1 MPILSGSALRAKQ
14 VSMLNTAAKRI
25 LLIMQFSMLNSGGIK
40 KLEKPRNL
48 ALRTLDSNRNVGQ
61 APRKLKAGTV
71 PGLVA
76 WLPSMKSSI
85 GRLTT
90 PTHLFY
96 LLDSELG
103 TLNLTRPGSA
113 GSCDRSYHADCARLR
128 AAPETA
134 TLPRY
139 HSSFRVD
146 EGSENCRDVK
156 TWTQRSLTSA
166 EMSNFHRPIFVAR
179 VSPLRVYVWRKIGS
193 CQ

>member
-1 MPILSGSALRAKQ
+1 
-14 VSMLNTAAKRI
+14 MLNTAAKRI
-25 LLIMQFSMLNSGGIK
+25 LLIIQFSMLNSGGS
-40 KLEKPRNL
+40 RNWKSPEIL
-48 ALRTLDSNRNVGQ
+48 HYARWIAIRNVGQ

-103 TLNLTRPGSA
+103 TLNLTRPGST